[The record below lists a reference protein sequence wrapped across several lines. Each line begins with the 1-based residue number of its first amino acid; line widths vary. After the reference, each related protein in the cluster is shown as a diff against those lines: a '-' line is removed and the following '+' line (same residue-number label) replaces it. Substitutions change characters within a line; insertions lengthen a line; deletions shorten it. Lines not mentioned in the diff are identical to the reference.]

1 MKARQR
7 EDIELI
13 LYGLAAVGLSFIN
26 FERINVFVYRL
37 VLGMATV
44 GLLFCLLLAIC
55 LAPLRSWQRITKI
68 SVVLILLFLHPFT
81 NRLWLDN
88 RWFIVIW
95 VISSG
100 YVCWD
105 SRHPKRLIISLVLS
119 LIATPFSFFDSLTMV
134 AYWIVAANGLLHIFL
149 NKDSMDRFCAFAL
162 CVGSSV
168 AALSLIPGI
177 AAISLGSI
185 PGLIALVRA
194 FVGEELGEMIKIQK
208 DNEATF
214 LRERELAR
222 IEEMAL
228 KEEIRPHFL
237 LNALNNLQ
245 VSYHES
251 IENGRLLLDDL
262 VRLEQMVIDVTKKD
276 TIPLK
281 QEIDILHGLV
291 DLYIHE
297 RKHPIQFDLDI
308 ADENL
313 PLPPLLLVPMVENSL
328 QHSGIMQREDG
339 RIRISEWND
348 FGFATILIGDNGL
361 ERPLPS
367 PSRGIG
373 LSNVQRRVGLLD
385 EGKMSIE
392 SDEEGTAVRITF
404 RLLEDVEEK
413 RTA

>member
-1 MKARQR
+1 MKIRVR

-13 LYGLAAVGLSFIN
+13 ILGLATVGLSFVN
-26 FERINVFVYRL
+26 SERINVFGYR
-37 VLGMATV
+37 VFLGAAMV
-44 GLLFCLLLAIC
+44 GLFFSLLLAVS

-68 SVVLILLFLHPFT
+68 VVSLVLIFLHPFT
-81 NRLWLDN
+81 NRLWFDS
-88 RWFIVIW
+88 RWSNIIW
-95 VISSG
+95 VILSG
-100 YVCWD
+100 YLCWD
-105 SRHPKRLIISLVLS
+105 SKHPKRLIISLAFSIV
-119 LIATPFSFFDSLTMV
+119 ATPFAFFDSLTMV
-134 AYWIVAANGLLHIFL
+134 SYWIIFANGLLHVIL

-162 CVGSSV
+162 CVGSGA
-168 AALSLIPGI
+168 AALSLIPGVV
-177 AAISLGSI
+177 AISLGSI
-185 PGLIALVRA
+185 PGLIGLVRGFLA
-194 FVGEELGEMIKIQK
+194 DEFGEMINIQK
-208 DNEATF
+208 ENEKTF

-281 QEIDILHGLV
+281 QEIDILRGLV
-291 DLYIHE
+291 NLYVHE

-348 FGFATILIGDNGL
+348 FGFATILIADNGL

-392 SDEEGTAVRITF
+392 SDEAGTAVRITF
-404 RLLEDVEEK
+404 RLLDGVEEK

>member
-13 LYGLAAVGLSFIN
+13 LYGLAAIGLSFVD
-26 FERINVFVYRL
+26 FERINVFGYRL
-37 VLGMATV
+37 VLGIATV
-44 GLLFCLLLAIC
+44 GLFFCLLLAIC

-68 SVVLILLFLHPFT
+68 SVALILIFVHPFT

-88 RWFIVIW
+88 RWFIVVW

-100 YVCWD
+100 YLCWD

-162 CVGSSV
+162 CVGSSA

-177 AAISLGSI
+177 AAISLGCV

-194 FVGEELGEMIKIQK
+194 FIVEEFGEMIQIQR
-208 DNEATF
+208 DNEAIF

-262 VRLEQMVIDVTKKD
+262 VRLEQMVIDVTTED

-281 QEIDILHGLV
+281 QEIDILRGLV
-291 DLYIHE
+291 NLYVHE

-308 ADENL
+308 ADDNL

-348 FGFATILIGDNGL
+348 FGFATILIADNGL

-373 LSNVQRRVGLLD
+373 LSNVQRRVSLLD
-385 EGKMSIE
+385 EGKMIIE

-404 RLLEDVEEK
+404 RLLDGVEEK